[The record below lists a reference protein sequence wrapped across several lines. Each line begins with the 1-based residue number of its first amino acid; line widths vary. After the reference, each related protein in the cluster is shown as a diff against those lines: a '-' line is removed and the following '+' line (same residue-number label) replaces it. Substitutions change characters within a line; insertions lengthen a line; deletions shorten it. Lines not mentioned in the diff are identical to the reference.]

1 MMENTLDATAPLVNQ
16 RAVRIEKVESK
27 RALKQFIDFPHD
39 LFAGDPHYVPEL
51 FVAQEALLNRE
62 KSPFFQH
69 SRAEYFLARSQE
81 GKILG
86 RIAAIQNNNYNAFTG
101 EKAGFFG
108 FFDVFEDYGVAKTL
122 LDTAADWLREQGL
135 DRVLGPAN
143 FSTNE
148 TCGLLIENFDEPPFV
163 LTTYNHPYYADFLD
177 RYGFVKNTDLL
188 SYELFPER
196 LSPKLR
202 EVAAQLEA
210 RLLRNGITI
219 RTIDM
224 KQFDREVD
232 RFLPIYNASWDQNL
246 GFVPMTEAEV
256 RQMGKDLK
264 MALDPDFVFF
274 AEKDG
279 QTIGIALSVPNL
291 NEVFIKIPRGRLFPT
306 GLFKFLFGKKSI
318 KTVRVVALGILP
330 PYRRIGL
337 DVCLYVRCY
346 QTALRKGIQRAEASW
361 ILENNDLMTRA
372 IRQIDGKVFRKHRI
386 YEKTL

>member
-1 MMENTLDATAPLVNQ
+1 MKSTTTLAPNPVGA
-16 RAVRIEKVESK
+16 RPVTIEKVEGSK
-27 RALKQFIDFPHD
+27 ALKQFIDFPHD
-39 LFAGDPHYVPEL
+39 LFAGDPNYVPEL
-51 FVAQEALLNRE
+51 FMAQEALLNRK

-69 SRAEYFLARSQE
+69 STAEYFLAKSPE

-86 RIAAIQNNNYNAFTG
+86 RIAAINNKNYNNFSG

-108 FFDVFEDYGVAKTL
+108 FFDLIEDYNVAKAL
-122 LDTAADWLREQGL
+122 LDTAAEWLRQQGSEY
-135 DRVLGPAN
+135 VLGPTN
-143 FSTNE
+143 LSTNE

-163 LTTYNHPYYADFLD
+163 LTTYNYPYYADFLD

-188 SYELFPER
+188 SYELFPEN
-196 LSPKLR
+196 LSPKLQ
-202 EVAAQLEA
+202 ELSASLEK
-210 RLLRNGITI
+210 RLVQNGITI

-224 KQFDREVD
+224 KHFDQEVD
-232 RFLPIYNASWDQNL
+232 KFLPIYNASWDQNL

-279 QTIGIALSVPNL
+279 KTIGIALSIPNL

-306 GLFKFLFGKKSI
+306 GLFKFLFGKGSI
-318 KTVRVVALGILP
+318 KTLRVVALGILP
-330 PYRRIGL
+330 EYRRMGL
-337 DVCLYVRCY
+337 DVCFYARTY
-346 QTALRKGIQRAEASW
+346 QTALRKGIKRAEASW
-361 ILENNDLMTRA
+361 ILEGNDMMNRA
-372 IRQIDGKVFRKHRI
+372 LIQIKGKVFRKHRI

>member
-1 MMENTLDATAPLVNQ
+1 MNKTAALEPPALDTQSIQMEM
-16 RAVRIEKVESK
+16 VEGSK
-27 RALKQFIDFPHD
+27 ALKQFIDFPHD
-39 LFAGDPHYVPEL
+39 LYAGDPNYVPEL
-51 FVAQEALLNRE
+51 FMAQEALLNRK

-69 SRAEYFLARSQE
+69 SAAAYFLARSSE

-86 RIAAIQNNNYNAFTG
+86 RIAAINNRNYNAFTG

-108 FFDVFEDYGVAKTL
+108 FFDVINDYSVAKTL
-122 LDTAADWLREQGL
+122 LDTAVDWLRQQGL
-135 DRVLGPAN
+135 DRVLGPTN
-143 FSTNE
+143 LSTNE

-163 LTTYNHPYYADFLD
+163 LTTYNFPYYADLLE

-188 SYELFPER
+188 SYEFFPKN
-196 LSPKLR
+196 LSSKLTDLSQ
-202 EVAAQLEA
+202 QLEN
-210 RLLRNGITI
+210 RLAQRGITI

-224 KQFDREVD
+224 KHFEEEVN

-264 MALDPDFVFF
+264 MALDPDLVYF

-279 QTIGIALSVPNL
+279 KTIGIALTVPNL

-318 KTVRVVALGILP
+318 KTLRVVALGILP
-330 PYRRIGL
+330 EYRRSGL
-337 DVCLYVRCY
+337 DVCFYVRTY
-346 QTALRKGIQRAEASW
+346 QAAQRKGIQRAEASW
-361 ILENNDLMTRA
+361 ILENNDLMNRA
-372 IRQIDGKVFRKHRI
+372 LLQIQGKVYRKHRI
-386 YEKTL
+386 YEKAL